1 MYWKSVKYLLSND
14 FQKRLSEMVNPYYQ
28 GNSAEKAY
36 EIIKQFLADE
46 NKYKPKGF
54 YDSENQ

>member
-1 MYWKSVKYLLSND
+1 
-14 FQKRLSEMVNPYYQ
+14 MVNPYYQ

-54 YDSENQ
+54 YDLENQ

>member
-1 MYWKSVKYLLSND
+1 
-14 FQKRLSEMVNPYYQ
+14 MVNPYYQ
-28 GNSAEKAY
+28 GNSTEKAY